1 MKRYQ
6 ADAAGH
12 AHTVNLIFSNDIRWL
27 NKFWMANKA
36 MEALGVTD
44 KAVRAEFFSIYV
56 DMDEEVWGENAMDEA
71 TEMLGIAAKGGRVDV
86 GIGKLRFRKGR
97 VS

>member
-1 MKRYQ
+1 
-6 ADAAGH
+6 
-12 AHTVNLIFSNDIRWL
+12 
-27 NKFWMANKA
+27 MANKA